1 MQQPEETNAPAQDGT
16 EDGTQ
21 DDARAIRALWAEMA
35 RGWAAGDAARFAA
48 SFAEDCDFTTVRGD
62 RPRGRSGIAAGH
74 DALFHGPYAGTVLD
88 ARVVA
93 VRFLRPDLATVEA
106 ESTIN
111 ALDGHPLI
119 ATHSLAV
126 VERTAERDWLIS
138 AFHNMIPAPRPAQQ
152 APARDPEESA
162 VVVPTAARPRLRHL
176 AIVARDPEKLAEFY
190 SSVFA
195 MELFHRDPDGS
206 CFLSDGYL
214 SLALIKHQLDGE
226 TPVGFN
232 HFGFH
237 IEDTAATTEALMT
250 AGTPKPAERF
260 TNRPFAEYRAMDP
273 EGNWFDLSEH
283 GFGGPRPP
291 SDSTGC

>member
-1 MQQPEETNAPAQDGT
+1 MQQPDETNAPAHDGT
-16 EDGTQ
+16 EDDT
-21 DDARAIRALWAEMA
+21 RAIRALWADMA
-35 RGWAAGDAARFAA
+35 RGWAAGDAALFAA

-62 RPRGRSGIAAGH
+62 KPLGRSGIAAGH

-111 ALDGHPLI
+111 APDGNPLI
-119 ATHSLAV
+119 TTHALAV
-126 VERTAERDWLIS
+126 VERTAQGHWSIS
-138 AFHNMIPAPRPAQQ
+138 AFHNMVPAPRPPQPGP
-152 APARDPEESA
+152 APDRKETPVGE
-162 VVVPTAARPRLRHL
+162 PTAARPRVRHL

-206 CFLSDGYL
+206 CFLSDGYF
-214 SLALIKHQLDGE
+214 SLALIKHRLDGE
-226 TPVGFN
+226 TPAGFN

-237 IEDTAATTEALMT
+237 IEDTAATTGALVA

-260 TNRPFAEYRAMDP
+260 TDRPFAEYRAMDP

-291 SDSTGC
+291 SDSTGS

>member
-1 MQQPEETNAPAQDGT
+1 MQQPEGTNAPAQDGT
-16 EDGTQ
+16 DDGTQ
-21 DDARAIRALWAEMA
+21 DDARAIRALWADMA
-35 RGWAAGDAARFAA
+35 RGWAAGDAALFAA

-62 RPRGRSGIAAGH
+62 KPLGRSGIAAGH
-74 DALFHGPYAGTVLD
+74 DALFHGPYAGTVLE

-106 ESTIN
+106 ESTIT
-111 ALDGHPLI
+111 APDGNPLI
-119 ATHSLAV
+119 TTHALAV
-126 VERTAERDWLIS
+126 VERTAEGHWSIS
-138 AFHNMIPAPRPAQQ
+138 AFHNMVPAPRPAQQ
-152 APARDPEESA
+152 APAPDRKESA
-162 VVVPTAARPRLRHL
+162 VEEPTAARPRLRHL
-176 AIVARDPEKLAEFY
+176 AIVARDPEQLAEFY
-190 SSVFA
+190 SSAFA

-206 CFLSDGYL
+206 CFLSDGYF

-237 IEDTAATTEALMT
+237 IEDTATTTEALVT

-291 SDSTGC
+291 SDSTGS